1 MPSKIMRRS
10 RHHQRG
16 AAFIVFTVILLSVG
30 MGFVLLQAIEMARQR
45 ANVWQQ
51 LQLERVSTAGEALRQ
66 YYIQNA
72 ACIDA
77 VPVPTSCQLP
87 TDATILT
94 IAGVPSEWNLIAH
107 VSILIASSGP
117 IQYHELVV
125 IAPADDGSQIE
136 NFDVT
141 HGTLTLCPD
150 TSSKCVPRAN
160 VKIDGYAIE
169 AELYARSLKQLNDLA
184 LSAQAYFNAK
194 YLSNPDHDIS
204 KNWFR
209 TPYCDPTAT
218 LCTPGVTDMPALD
231 TFTASSDST
240 GAKAFA
246 LLMTPDE
253 DPTAAADCM
262 TNGPCPSV
270 TNAWGGPVFLSNGSS
285 ALGASFTNPPYRL
298 AIQSN
303 TPWNTSIEI
312 FAVQSL

>member
-1 MPSKIMRRS
+1 MRRS

-16 AAFIVFTVILLSVG
+16 AVFIILTVVLCAVG
-30 MGFVLLQAIEMARQR
+30 MGFVLLQGIEMARQR
-45 ANVWQQ
+45 ANAWQQ
-51 LQLERVSTAGEALRQ
+51 LQLERVTAAADALRQ

-77 VPVPTSCQLP
+77 APVPALCQVP
-87 TDATILT
+87 TDASILSV
-94 IAGVPSEWNLIAH
+94 AGIPAEWNLVAH
-107 VSILIASSGP
+107 VSNLIASAGP

-125 IAPADDGSQIE
+125 IAPLDDGSQIE

-160 VKIDGYAIE
+160 VKIDGYTIE

-209 TPYCDPTAT
+209 TPYCDPNST
-218 LCTPGVTDMPALD
+218 LCTPGVTDMPVLD
-231 TFTASSDST
+231 IFTPSNDSV
-240 GAKAFA
+240 GAAAFA
-246 LLMTPDE
+246 LLMAPDE
-253 DPTAAADCM
+253 DPTTAADCM
-262 TNGPCPSV
+262 VNGPCPSV
-270 TNAWGGPVFLSNGSS
+270 TNAWGGPVFLSNGASV
-285 ALGASFTNPPYRL
+285 LGASYTSPPYRL

-303 TPWNTSIEI
+303 TPWNTPIEI